1 MHSIQQD
8 SLETQKQKDSL
19 LLICTLKQHIDRRGC
34 EQFADVRGFLYFG
47 VFWQPKENE
56 LLSYHFKNGNF
67 FEMCAIKTC
76 EGKRRMT
83 NNLPHELPRI
93 TKIILDRGVKV
104 TAKLI
109 GKQCYRSLLV
119 KD

>member
-1 MHSIQQD
+1 M
-8 SLETQKQKDSL
+8 
-19 LLICTLKQHIDRRGC
+19 
-34 EQFADVRGFLYFG
+34 RGFLYFEA
-47 VFWQPKENE
+47 FWQPKKNE
-56 LLSYHFKNGNF
+56 LLSYLFESGNF

-76 EGKRRMT
+76 EGKREMT
-83 NNLPHELPRI
+83 INLPHELPRI

-104 TAKLI
+104 TPKLI